1 MLSELLGL
9 LLSGFLVGGLAR
21 FALPGPDPMPLWA
34 TIVLGIGG
42 SFLGGLVA
50 AAAGLDAGDPVAFFV
65 LALAGAG
72 LILYLYRR
80 LVQKRPLT
88 GPRAQQ
94 RPVPPKSLRR
104 TLRRQPH
111 DFLEETATPGE
122 QPLEQ
127 LAKLVALR
135 DAGRIDAAEFERRKA
150 ALVERL

>member
-1 MLSELLGL
+1 MLYEIIGL
-9 LLSGFLVGGLAR
+9 LLSGLVVGGLAR

-34 TIVLGIGG
+34 TIGLGVAG

-50 AAAGLDAGDPVAFFV
+50 AALGMDAGDPGAFFL

-88 GPRAQQ
+88 GPGAQQ
-94 RPVPPKSLRR
+94 RPLPPKSLRR
-104 TLRRQPH
+104 TLLRQPH
-111 DFLEETATPGE
+111 DFLDATATPGDE
-122 QPLEQ
+122 PLEQ

-135 DAGRIDAAEFERRKA
+135 DAGGIDAAEFERRKA

>member
-1 MLSELLGL
+1 MLGTIVGL
-9 LLSGFLVGGLAR
+9 LVSGFVVGGLAR
-21 FALPGPDPMPLWA
+21 FALPGPDPMPIWM
-34 TIVLGIGG
+34 TIAIGIAG

-50 AAAGLDAGDPVAFFV
+50 RLFGLGADDPFGFFL

-88 GPRAQQ
+88 GPQARRKPLQPTRLRDLAGR
-94 RPVPPKSLRR
+94 RPHPYL
-104 TLRRQPH
+104 
-111 DFLEETATPGE
+111 DETATPGE

-135 DAGRIDAAEFERRKA
+135 DAGKIDAAEFERRKA
-150 ALVERL
+150 ALTERL